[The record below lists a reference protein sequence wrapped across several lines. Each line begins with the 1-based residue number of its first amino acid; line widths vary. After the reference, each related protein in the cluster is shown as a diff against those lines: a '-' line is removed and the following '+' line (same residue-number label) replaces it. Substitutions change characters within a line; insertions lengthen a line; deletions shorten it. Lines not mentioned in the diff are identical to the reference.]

1 MTSPSFHGWL
11 MTGQGL
17 ELRTSVETLF
27 FLLQAHIF
35 LSGTF
40 WKLWLGA
47 VRVTWGQQ
55 CGQAV
60 QMVGV
65 WGRGEGVLSRNH
77 LHLPF
82 CLLRGFTSVII
93 RSCTKESININGK

>member
-1 MTSPSFHGWL
+1 MRLGLTSPSFHGWL

-35 LSGTF
+35 HSGTF

-60 QMVGV
+60 QMGWGVGQGGGSAIQKPPSPALLLAQRV
-65 WGRGEGVLSRNH
+65 HICNH
-77 LHLPF
+77 
-82 CLLRGFTSVII
+82 
-93 RSCTKESININGK
+93 

>member
-1 MTSPSFHGWL
+1 MRLGLTGPNFHGWL

-47 VRVTWGQQ
+47 VRVAWGQQ
-55 CGQAV
+55 YGQAV
-60 QMVGV
+60 QMGWGV
-65 WGRGEGVLSRNH
+65 RQGEGSAFQKPSS
-77 LHLPF
+77 LPF

-93 RSCTKESININGK
+93 RSCT